1 MQAYIGKTDEKMQTF
16 MAKTD
21 EKMQMAVEDRWFRC
35 DNAYICRNENS
46 LSADSV
52 LLKGD

>member
-21 EKMQMAVEDRWFRC
+21 EKMRMAVEDR
-35 DNAYICRNENS
+35 
-46 LSADSV
+46 
-52 LLKGD
+52 

>member
-21 EKMQMAVEDRWFRC
+21 EKMQMAVEDR
-35 DNAYICRNENS
+35 
-46 LSADSV
+46 
-52 LLKGD
+52 